1 MSQGES
7 ATPLGK
13 VRGLGS
19 AREGGHHWLEERFT
33 SIALLLLSFWLL
45 FSLFLLPDLSL
56 VIIKEWLGSAWGAI
70 PMALLVI
77 TVMLPF
83 ASHAQEKVEM
93 ADVMRSNGKIYVI
106 VGIILIVLIGLFVYL
121 FSVDRKVARLEKKLE
136 NPGKPR

>member
-33 SIALLLLSFWLL
+33 SVALVILSLWLI
-45 FSLFLLPDLSL
+45 FSLILLPELKLD
-56 VIIKEWLGSAWGAI
+56 VFKEWLGSAWGAI

-77 TVMLPF
+77 TAFKHGLDGLKVVVDDYVHDEGTRLGLHYFLAMAAIAGASIALF
-83 ASHAQEKVEM
+83 A
-93 ADVMRSNGKIYVI
+93 
-106 VGIILIVLIGLFVYL
+106 L
-121 FSVDRKVARLEKKLE
+121 ARVVF
-136 NPGKPR
+136 GAAS